1 MCGNSGRR
9 EALITFFSL
18 ERLVIMKYS
27 CRKTGLQSKGW
38 IRIGKGFLVKHRLL
52 DAAARR

>member
-27 CRKTGLQSKGW
+27 CRKTGLQSKDW
-38 IRIGKGFLVKHRLL
+38 IIIGKGFLVKHRLL
-52 DAAARR
+52 DAAAR